1 MEVVCELVDPE
12 ILLSFL
18 SSCYSLRDS
27 KILFFD
33 FVLILFQIS
42 LRIAGYL
49 FEKWCPLMPL
59 LLVAWTIVVRV
70 STVIKM
76 LVKHELSHVKP
87 VFQLVVQF
95 FAVINS

>member
-1 MEVVCELVDPE
+1 MEGIGELVDPN
-12 ILLSFL
+12 ILFSVLPSW
-18 SSCYSLRDS
+18 YSMRDS

-42 LRIAGYL
+42 LGVAGYL
-49 FEKWCPLMPL
+49 FVKWCPLMPL